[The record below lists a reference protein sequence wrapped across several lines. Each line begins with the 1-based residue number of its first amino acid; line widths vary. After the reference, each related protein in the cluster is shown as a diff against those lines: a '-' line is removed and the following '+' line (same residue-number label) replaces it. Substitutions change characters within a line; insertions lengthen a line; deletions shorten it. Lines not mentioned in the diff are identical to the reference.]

1 MFQDWPRCI
10 ACVDMNA
17 FFAAVEAYLTPSLR
31 HKPIAVTNGSHGSCI
46 ITSSYAARAYG
57 IKTGMR
63 FSYARA
69 LCPSLEQVQARATV
83 YATFSK
89 RLMQLL
95 YDEFTPDIEVFSIDE
110 AFLDFTYVYHRY
122 ATPRLLATAIRDRV
136 YAVLGLPCS
145 VGIAGDKTTAKYAA
159 KQHKPF
165 GVSVIAPDISA
176 QILAPVSVQALCG
189 IGPKTSRYLARY
201 GALVCGEVRRI
212 PVSVLSKKFGI
223 KGQRLWLMCSGRDP
237 DLVRAYVK
245 PAKSMG
251 HSKILPPG
259 VRERSQIHA
268 YLSAMAFKLSYRMH
282 LHQQRTHLFVC
293 KVHASSGSM
302 VNELVLPFATNDH
315 AILSLWIDDIV
326 ASLTLSSPIRKVQ
339 VMALHL
345 TQSWQQDIFY
355 ADCALSDTAL
365 HGVQASINQ
374 RFGDFTVK
382 PARLTHLLA
391 KLQSTQVISP
401 AWKGAVPK
409 CHAKLWL

>member
-17 FFAAVEAYLTPSLR
+17 FFAAVEAHTVPALR

-46 ITSSYAARAYG
+46 ITSSYTARAYG

-63 FSYARA
+63 FAYARS
-69 LCPSLEQVQARATV
+69 LCPELIQVQARATL
-83 YATFSK
+83 YESFSK

-95 YDEFTPDIEVFSIDE
+95 YDEFTPDIEVFSVDE

-122 ATPRLLATAIRDRV
+122 ATPRQLATAIRDRV
-136 YAVLGLPCS
+136 QQVLGLPCS
-145 VGIAGDKTTAKYAA
+145 VGLAGDKTTAKYAA

-165 GVSVIAPDISA
+165 GVSVIEPEIAA
-176 QILAPVSVQALCG
+176 QILAPVAVQELCG

-201 GALVCGEVRRI
+201 GALICGEVSRI

-223 KGQRLWLMCSGRDP
+223 KGQRLWLMCHGRDP
-237 DLVRAYVK
+237 DLVRTYSK
-245 PAKSMG
+245 PAQSMG

-259 VRERSQIHA
+259 VCEKSQVHA
-268 YLSAMAFKLSYRMH
+268 YLSAMAFKLSYR
-282 LHQQRTHLFVC
+282 LRLQRQRTHHFVC
-293 KVHASSGSM
+293 KVHTTTGSM
-302 VNELVLPFATNDH
+302 CNELVLPFATADYG
-315 AILSLWIDDIV
+315 ILAAWIDGIV
-326 ASLTLSSPIRKVQ
+326 RSLMLTPPLRKVQ
-339 VMALHL
+339 VTALAL
-345 TQSWQQDIFY
+345 SQSWQYDFFQTS
-355 ADCALSDTAL
+355 ASSCESALY
-365 HGVQASINQ
+365 GVQRLINQ
-374 RFGDFTVK
+374 RFGPFTVK
-382 PARLTHLLA
+382 PARLTDLLV